1 MPLLHLSKR
10 GIAPELSSPWRT
22 RGGRELTEL
31 VLVVVALL
39 ATATQLQAATT
50 FVSNTGQPD
59 VAIGHYSHTDHRAQQ
74 FTTGNHA
81 AGYRFSAIVIDI
93 GRFCSIPSAF
103 ALHQSITD
111 ANGLEVPGTKLVDLT
126 SSYSSSGEK
135 NFTPAHA
142 TILARA
148 SKYFVV
154 IKTAAPAGILD
165 CKVHRTLST
174 NIDSGTASGWDIAE
188 HAVLSLDSGS
198 TWTNRPGLHDPPPAI
213 QIAVTGTIVPTPPPV
228 TVSNDEHGATE
239 SCPYTPSDPIEEQ
252 RDVLILL
259 YCATD
264 GPNWKNKSNWLT
276 ESAIDD
282 WRGVTASGEEVTT
295 LILANNRLKGGIPA
309 TMGNLTNLEI
319 LSLDDNQLSG
329 TIPTELG
336 NLTNLEFLYL
346 NDNQL
351 SGTIPTELRSLSNL
365 EDLQLDGNQLS
376 GTIPEELGNLTS
388 IQSLYLNDNQLSGTI
403 PTELK
408 NLTNLQHLFL
418 SDNALLE
425 GTLPLVLTELS
436 KLKTLDIENTGI
448 CAPLDEVF
456 QQWLDTI
463 DDFTGSDCPETEPES
478 LEDTEQTSVAGQGD
492 VGCTTSSNTKTG
504 DIPQEAVLNLLL
516 IISALLVV
524 PWRGIRK
531 TERT

>member
-1 MPLLHLSKR
+1 MLHLSKR
-10 GIAPELSSPWRT
+10 GIAPELSSPWRRVLCGLVT
-22 RGGRELTEL
+22 GL
-31 VLVVVALL
+31 VLVVVATL

-50 FVSNTGQPD
+50 FVSNTGQTD

-81 AGYRFSAIVIDI
+81 AGYRLSAIVIDI

-111 ANGLEVPGTKLVDLT
+111 ANGLVVPGTKLVDLT

-142 TILARA
+142 IILTRA

-154 IKTAAPAGILD
+154 IKTAAPAGVSD

-188 HAVLSLDSGS
+188 RAVLSLDSGS

-228 TVSNDEHGATE
+228 TVSDDEHGATE

-276 ESAIDD
+276 ESVIDD
-282 WRGVTASGEEVTT
+282 WRGVTASGEKVTT
-295 LILANNRLKGGIPA
+295 LILTNNRLEGGIPA

-351 SGTIPTELRSLSNL
+351 SGTIPTEL
-365 EDLQLDGNQLS
+365 E
-376 GTIPEELGNLTS
+376 
-388 IQSLYLNDNQLSGTI
+388 
-403 PTELK
+403 

-418 SDNALLE
+418 SENALLE

-478 LEDTEQTSVAGQGD
+478 LGNAEQTSVAGQGD

-531 TERT
+531 TKRT